1 MAGTPPKFL
10 VSPTTTHYHFFPNLY
25 HSIEDSQC
33 VQNPSVPVYWC
44 PLFSYLTPFHLPAI
58 IAILSFLNMAGK
70 YGTPP
75 LITPPP
81 PLPWLLQADSN
92 SRMNNNMY
100 FRTSFKYFPI
110 PDFTDFR
117 VFRGFGLCNHLFSVV
132 SSLWEVRLGGA
143 ECGFAKTP
151 FQKLR
156 S

>member
-1 MAGTPPKFL
+1 VCTKPLCSGVLM
-10 VSPTTTHYHFFPNLY
+10 SPLLIPDPFSFACHYCHFIF
-25 HSIEDSQC
+25 
-33 VQNPSVPVYWC
+33 
-44 PLFSYLTPFHLPAI
+44 F
-58 IAILSFLNMAGK
+58 K
-70 YGTPP
+70 YGRQIWHPTP
-75 LITPPP
+75 TPTPTPTP

-92 SRMNNNMY
+92 SRMDNNMY

-143 ECGFAKTP
+143 ECGFAKTR

-156 S
+156 SYEFSSKNTFLGENRRSVAA